1 MKYQPELWVLFQW
14 IAAFSITLYMVM
26 SATLSDWMVSDLKS
40 VT

>member
-26 SATLSDWMVSDLKS
+26 SATWMVSDLKS